1 MIFVIVM
8 AYLSLDAIIN
18 WVPRSLGSSTP
29 DPKSQAKIHSRER
42 KRERERERARDQL
55 LGPAQTVEVSGR
67 KTVPLHCCFRCS
79 WDFIWNFTQPS
90 NEHLTQHFELNPE
103 VPKPPIKLSGR

>member
-42 KRERERERARDQL
+42 KRERERERESEGSTAWACTDCGSFGAKDCSITL
-55 LGPAQTVEVSGR
+55 LFSMFLGLYLE
-67 KTVPLHCCFRCS
+67 LHSTF
-79 WDFIWNFTQPS
+79 Q
-90 NEHLTQHFELNPE
+90 
-103 VPKPPIKLSGR
+103 

>member
-42 KRERERERARDQL
+42 KRERERERGINC
-55 LGPAQTVEVSGR
+55 LGLHRLWKFRGERLFHYIAVFD
-67 KTVPLHCCFRCS
+67 VPGTLFGTS
-79 WDFIWNFTQPS
+79 
-90 NEHLTQHFELNPE
+90 LNLPMS
-103 VPKPPIKLSGR
+103 I